1 MKTHYR
7 IIKTT
12 RESRQLDSDN
22 MLLNF
27 NWIMQKLR
35 LSHFQVALGQFN
47 SMQSFSLEAQTS

>member
-22 MLLNF
+22 MLINF

-47 SMQSFSLEAQTS
+47 SMQSLLEAQTS